1 MIQVKEI
8 NKNRKAKFKR
18 LLVEY
23 VNNRIDATTLLKRSH
38 IYKNLL
44 GLAEQYIAHAK
55 RDVLSCETQEEINDR
70 IDEHVNFLLVFNK
83 TFSHV
88 AKCLN
93 SVQKGR
99 FSPEI
104 EQKKETYFGS
114 KMEVVITE
122 LGYTID
128 FPEERV
134 KLYCSKKCVNDIQCE
149 LPRN

>member
-8 NKNRKAKFKR
+8 NKNRKAKFER

-23 VNNRIDATTLLKRSH
+23 VNNRIDTTTFLKRSH

-55 RDVLSCETQEEINDR
+55 RDVLSCETQEEINDM
-70 IDEHVNFLLVFNK
+70 INEYVNFLLDFNK

-93 SVQKGR
+93 AVQKGR
-99 FSPEI
+99 FRPEI
-104 EQKKETYFGS
+104 EQKKETYFGR
-114 KMEVVITE
+114 KMEVAITE

-134 KLYCSKKCVNDIQCE
+134 KLYCSKKCVNDFQFNI
-149 LPRN
+149 

>member
-23 VNNRIDATTLLKRSH
+23 VNNRVDATTLLKRSH

-44 GLAEQYIAHAK
+44 GLAEQYLAYAK
-55 RDVLSCETQEEINDR
+55 RDIMSCETQDEINDR
-70 IDEHVNFLLVFNK
+70 IDVHVNFFLDFNK
-83 TFSHV
+83 TFHNVS
-88 AKCLN
+88 KCMN
-93 SVQKGR
+93 SVTKGR

-104 EQKKETYFGS
+104 EQKKEAYFGR
-114 KMEVVITE
+114 KMEVAITE

-134 KLYCSKKCVNDIQCE
+134 KLYCSKKCVNDIQF
-149 LPRN
+149 NI

>member
-8 NKNRKAKFKR
+8 NKNRKAKFER

-23 VNNRIDATTLLKRSH
+23 VNNRIDVTTFLKRSH

-55 RDVLSCETQEEINDR
+55 RDIMSCETQEEINDR
-70 IDEHVNFLLVFNK
+70 INEHVNFLLDFNK
-83 TFSHV
+83 TFHNVS
-88 AKCLN
+88 KCMN
-93 SVQKGR
+93 SVTKGR
-99 FSPEI
+99 FNPER

-114 KMEVVITE
+114 KMEVTITE

-134 KLYCSKKCVNDIQCE
+134 KLYCSKKCVNDIQFDI
-149 LPRN
+149 

>member
-23 VNNRIDATTLLKRSH
+23 VNNRIDANSVLKRSY

-55 RDVLSCETQEEINDR
+55 RDVLSCETQDEINDR
-70 IDEHVNFLLVFNK
+70 IDVHVNFLLDFNK
-83 TFSHV
+83 TFAHV
-88 AKCLN
+88 SKCLN

-134 KLYCSKKCVNDIQCE
+134 KLYCSKKHVNDIQF
-149 LPRN
+149 NI

>member
-1 MIQVKEI
+1 MILVKEI

-23 VNNRIDATTLLKRSH
+23 VNNRIDANSVLKRSY

-55 RDVLSCETQEEINDR
+55 RDVLSCETQEKINDR
-70 IDEHVNFLLVFNK
+70 INEHVNFLLDFNK
-83 TFSHV
+83 TFAHV
-88 AKCLN
+88 SKCLN

-104 EQKKETYFGS
+104 EQKKETYFGR
-114 KMEVVITE
+114 KMEIAITE
-122 LGYTID
+122 FGYTID

-134 KLYCSKKCVNDIQCE
+134 KLYCSKKHVYDIQFYI
-149 LPRN
+149 

>member
-1 MIQVKEI
+1 MKEI
-8 NKNRKAKFKR
+8 KEIDKNRKAKFER

-23 VNNRIDATTLLKRSH
+23 VNYRIDATTFLKRSH

-55 RDVLSCETQEEINDR
+55 RDVLSCETQEEINDM
-70 IDEHVNFLLVFNK
+70 INEYVNFLLDFNK

-93 SVQKGR
+93 SVKKGR
-99 FSPEI
+99 FRPEV

-134 KLYCSKKCVNDIQCE
+134 KLYCSKKCINDIQF
-149 LPRN
+149 NI

>member
-1 MIQVKEI
+1 MKIVNEI

-23 VNNRIDATTLLKRSH
+23 VNNRIDVTTFLKRSH

-44 GLAEQYIAHAK
+44 ELAEQYLVHAK
-55 RDVLSCETQEEINDR
+55 RDILSCESQEEINDR
-70 IDEHVNFLLVFNK
+70 IDVHVNFFLDFNK
-83 TFSHV
+83 TFHNVS
-88 AKCLN
+88 KCMN
-93 SVQKGR
+93 SVTKGR
-99 FSPEI
+99 FNPER

-114 KMEVVITE
+114 KMEVAITE

-134 KLYCSKKCVNDIQCE
+134 KLFCTKKIVNDIQFN
-149 LPRN
+149 L

>member
-1 MIQVKEI
+1 MKETKEI
-8 NKNRKAKFKR
+8 NKNRKAKFER

-23 VNNRIDATTLLKRSH
+23 VNNRIDADAILERSF

-44 GLAEQYIAHAK
+44 ELAEQYLAHAK

-70 IDEHVNFLLVFNK
+70 IDEHVKFLLDFNK

-88 AKCLN
+88 SKCVN

-99 FSPEI
+99 FRPEI
-104 EQKKETYFGS
+104 EQKKETYFGR
-114 KMEVVITE
+114 KMEIAITE
-122 LGYTID
+122 FGYTID

-134 KLYCSKKCVNDIQCE
+134 KLYCSKKHVYDIQFYI
-149 LPRN
+149 

>member
-23 VNNRIDATTLLKRSH
+23 VNNRIDANSVLKRSY

-70 IDEHVNFLLVFNK
+70 INEHVNFFLDFNK

-104 EQKKETYFGS
+104 EQKKETYFGR
-114 KMEVVITE
+114 KMEVAITE

-134 KLYCSKKCVNDIQCE
+134 KLFCTKKIVNDIK
-149 LPRN
+149 LNL

>member
-23 VNNRIDATTLLKRSH
+23 VNNRIDANSVLKRSY

-55 RDVLSCETQEEINDR
+55 RDVLSCETQEKINDR
-70 IDEHVNFLLVFNK
+70 INEHVNFLLDFNK

-93 SVQKGR
+93 SVKKGR

-104 EQKKETYFGS
+104 EQKKETYFGR
-114 KMEVVITE
+114 KMEVAITE

-134 KLYCSKKCVNDIQCE
+134 KLFCTKKIVNDIKFN
-149 LPRN
+149 L

>member
-8 NKNRKAKFKR
+8 NKNRKAKFER
-18 LLVEY
+18 LLVDY
-23 VNNRIDATTLLKRSH
+23 VNNRIDANTVLKRSH

-55 RDVLSCETQEEINDR
+55 RNVLSCETQEEINDR
-70 IDEHVNFLLVFNK
+70 INEHVNFLLDFNK

-104 EQKKETYFGS
+104 EQKKETYFGR
-114 KMEVVITE
+114 KMEVAITE

-134 KLYCSKKCVNDIQCE
+134 KLYCSKKHVNDIQFDI
-149 LPRN
+149 

>member
-8 NKNRKAKFKR
+8 NKNRKANFER
-18 LLVEY
+18 LLVKY
-23 VNNRIDATTLLKRSH
+23 VNNRIDATTFLKRSH

-55 RDVLSCETQEEINDR
+55 RDVLSCETQEEINDM
-70 IDEHVNFLLVFNK
+70 INEYVNFLLDFNK

-93 SVQKGR
+93 SVKKGR
-99 FSPEI
+99 FRPEV
-104 EQKKETYFGS
+104 EQKKETYFGR

-134 KLYCSKKCVNDIQCE
+134 KLYCSKKSVNDIQF
-149 LPRN
+149 NI

>member
-8 NKNRKAKFKR
+8 NKNRKAKFER
-18 LLVEY
+18 LLVDY
-23 VNNRIDATTLLKRSH
+23 VNNRIDATTFLKRSH

-55 RDVLSCETQEEINDR
+55 REIVCCDSQEEINDM
-70 IDEHVNFLLVFNK
+70 INEYVNFLLDFNK

-93 SVQKGR
+93 SVKKGR
-99 FSPEI
+99 FRPEV

-134 KLYCSKKCVNDIQCE
+134 KLYCSKKCVNDIQF
-149 LPRN
+149 NI

>member
-8 NKNRKAKFKR
+8 NKNRKAKFER

-23 VNNRIDATTLLKRSH
+23 VNYRIDATTFLKRSH

-44 GLAEQYIAHAK
+44 GLAEQYITHAK
-55 RDVLSCETQEEINDR
+55 RDVLSCETQEEINDM
-70 IDEHVNFLLVFNK
+70 INEYVNFLLDFNK

-93 SVQKGR
+93 SVKKGR
-99 FSPEI
+99 FRPEV

-134 KLYCSKKCVNDIQCE
+134 KLYCSKKCVNDIQF
-149 LPRN
+149 NI

>member
-1 MIQVKEI
+1 MKIVKEI

-23 VNNRIDATTLLKRSH
+23 VNNRIDATAVLRRSY

-44 GLAEQYIAHAK
+44 ELAEQYIAHAK
-55 RDVLSCETQEEINDR
+55 RDIMSCETQDEINDM
-70 IDEHVNFLLVFNK
+70 IDEHVNFLLDFNK

-88 AKCLN
+88 SKCLN

-104 EQKKETYFGS
+104 EQKKETYLGR
-114 KMEVVITE
+114 KIDVVITE
-122 LGYTID
+122 LGYTIY
-128 FPEERV
+128 FPEEKV
-134 KLYCSKKCVNDIQCE
+134 KLFCSGKFVSDIQF
-149 LPRN
+149 NI

>member
-8 NKNRKAKFKR
+8 NKNRKAKFER

-23 VNNRIDATTLLKRSH
+23 VNNRIDATTFLKRSH

-44 GLAEQYIAHAK
+44 GLAEQCIAHAK
-55 RDVLSCETQEEINDR
+55 RDVLSCETKEEINDR
-70 IDEHVNFLLVFNK
+70 INEHVNFLLDFNK

-104 EQKKETYFGS
+104 EQKKETYFGR
-114 KMEVVITE
+114 KIDVVITE
-122 LGYTID
+122 LGYTVE

-134 KLYCSKKCVNDIQCE
+134 KLYCSKKRVNDIQF
-149 LPRN
+149 NI

>member
-1 MIQVKEI
+1 MKIVKEI

-23 VNNRIDATTLLKRSH
+23 VNNRIDATAVLKRSY

-44 GLAEQYIAHAK
+44 ELAEQYIAHAK
-55 RDVLSCETQEEINDR
+55 RDIMSCETQDEINDR
-70 IDEHVNFLLVFNK
+70 IDVHVNFILDFNK
-83 TFSHV
+83 TFAHV
-88 AKCLN
+88 SKCLN

-104 EQKKETYFGS
+104 EQKKETYFGR
-114 KMEVVITE
+114 KMEVAITE

-134 KLYCSKKCVNDIQCE
+134 KLFCTKKIVNDTKLNI
-149 LPRN
+149 